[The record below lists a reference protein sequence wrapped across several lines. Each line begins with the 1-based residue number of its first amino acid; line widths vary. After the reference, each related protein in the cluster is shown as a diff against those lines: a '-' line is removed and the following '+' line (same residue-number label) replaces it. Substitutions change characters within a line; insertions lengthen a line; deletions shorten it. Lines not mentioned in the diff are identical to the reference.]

1 MNSLI
6 LIQYKINFLGSW
18 KPYEMKVFLSE
29 PCSPSSASRSTVIEP
44 SISRRR
50 PSGIHLYDCASS
62 MIG

>member
-29 PCSPSSASRSTVIEP
+29 PCSPSDASRSTVIEP
-44 SISRRR
+44 SIQFYQSKT
-50 PSGIHLYDCASS
+50 PEWDPFV
-62 MIG
+62 